1 MVSTIVGKDEAM
13 TERPA
18 TPRRWLL
25 VSEER
30 TMPRFFI
37 VTAAVVTIFAVLAVI
52 AAVDQTAVSAA
63 IRIIAQR

>member
-1 MVSTIVGKDEAM
+1 M
-13 TERPA
+13 
-18 TPRRWLL
+18 L
-25 VSEER
+25 
-30 TMPRFFI
+30 RFFI